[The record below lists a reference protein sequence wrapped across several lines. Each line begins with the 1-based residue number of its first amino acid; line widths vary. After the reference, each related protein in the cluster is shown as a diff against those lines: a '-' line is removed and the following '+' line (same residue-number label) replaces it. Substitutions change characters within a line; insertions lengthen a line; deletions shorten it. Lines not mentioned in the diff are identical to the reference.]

1 MNRRQEYYELLSSL
15 ENTPAELNFT
25 MTRVGARIKKV
36 QRKQLLWKTA
46 LTSFLTLVII
56 FVVTVN
62 AFPTVAF
69 ALSNVPILG
78 SLVRAVSFDPSMKK
92 AVENNYAQYVGLE
105 KTVDDVTVKIEYL
118 IVDAQRISVFYSCT
132 KPDTLVLNSMQAFDK
147 NDEHLVAGISYKNLS
162 EDKDGLNEAR
172 IDLGEDQLVPEE
184 LTFTLSFCKA
194 DKRQVATIRDEVTPS
209 EVVSE
214 LSFRLNPDPQY
225 AKTVKTIEINK
236 ELMINGQKI
245 KIERLDIF
253 PTQAKLLLIC
263 AENNSAYIKGLD
275 LWLEDDKGNRYEPKN
290 NGITATFSSDNENVA
305 SLWIESSYFA
315 KTQTLKL
322 CINGIQMIAKDALFG
337 VIDYQTGTITNLPKD
352 VRVEE
357 ISLQG
362 NNLHISLVGKSP
374 KPNHTFQI
382 AGWEYWHGDEK
393 CSFGSR
399 SSTTGDDEYHFIE
412 MFEIKEFD
420 VSSQYK
426 LKWNYGPIEALKEP
440 ISITLYNK

>member
-25 MTRVGARIKKV
+25 MTRVGARIKKA

-172 IDLGEDQLVPEE
+172 IDLGEDQLIPEE
-184 LTFTLSFCKA
+184 LTFTLSFCKG
-194 DKRQVATIRDEVTPS
+194 DKRQVATIREKV
-209 EVVSE
+209 
-214 LSFRLNPDPQY
+214 
-225 AKTVKTIEINK
+225 
-236 ELMINGQKI
+236 
-245 KIERLDIF
+245 
-253 PTQAKLLLIC
+253 
-263 AENNSAYIKGLD
+263 NSS
-275 LWLEDDKGNRYEPKN
+275 
-290 NGITATFSSDNENVA
+290 GIS
-305 SLWIESSYFA
+305 
-315 KTQTLKL
+315 
-322 CINGIQMIAKDALFG
+322 
-337 VIDYQTGTITNLPKD
+337 
-352 VRVEE
+352 
-357 ISLQG
+357 
-362 NNLHISLVGKSP
+362 
-374 KPNHTFQI
+374 
-382 AGWEYWHGDEK
+382 
-393 CSFGSR
+393 
-399 SSTTGDDEYHFIE
+399 
-412 MFEIKEFD
+412 
-420 VSSQYK
+420 
-426 LKWNYGPIEALKEP
+426 
-440 ISITLYNK
+440 